1 MFSSIRVGSLLAFCF
16 YIYTFGLVFG
26 SKVFLITPAASLM
39 NIMFFVIITLGSLFF
54 VKDKHDIRDLSIL
67 FLLALFVISICIATI
82 FYRNSEQIKD
92 TFYAFHI
99 VAIFLIVYTIIKN
112 KLITRNQLFNFL
124 YYLYLT
130 LICASIVQF
139 LGLIGFGIQLWHEEL
154 NLEHGIEL
162 VKGPFSNPNNLAIIC
177 LMFFCM
183 LYWMA
188 EQLSM
193 RKKRVILVIVTA
205 IILLLTL
212 SRLAVLLFILFF
224 YGYLLYQR
232 KYKLFSF
239 LLLVSIIFLIMFITV
254 IFSLEPMKV
263 EADSEFS
270 FVARNVNRLIAIRD
284 IASSS
289 GNDSSGIRINSY
301 LYFFSNLE
309 RATFPYGSGNYSNFY
324 INTKFDSKLISL
336 NPHSYII
343 EVILAYGAI
352 SGFLLLGLLSYMA
365 ITNIKNTR
373 TDRYFIFF
381 LSYFLLLT
389 NIPSSV
395 LRMPLIW
402 LFLFL
407 IFYFCMLESSED
419 EIKQPTLLTS
429 D

>member
-16 YIYTFGLVFG
+16 YIYIFGLAFG
-26 SKVFLITPAASLM
+26 SKVFLVTPAASLM
-39 NIMFFVIITLGSLFF
+39 NVFFPVIIALGSLYFI
-54 VKDKHDIRDLSIL
+54 KQKHDVRDLGVF
-67 FLLALFVISICIATI
+67 FLLGAFVISIGITTI

-99 VAIFLIVYTIIKN
+99 VAIFLIVYTITKN
-112 KLITRNQLFNFL
+112 KLISRSQLFNFL

-130 LICASIVQF
+130 LILASIVQF
-139 LGLIGFGIQLWHEEL
+139 LGVIGLGIQLWHEEL
-154 NLEHGIEL
+154 NLDHGIEL

-177 LMFFCM
+177 LMFFCN

-193 RKKRVILVIVTA
+193 RKKAVILVVATA

-232 KYKLFSF
+232 KYKLFS
-239 LLLVSIIFLIMFITV
+239 LLLVASALFLIMFVAV
-254 IFSLEPMKV
+254 IFNLEPMKV
-263 EADSEFS
+263 ETDSEFS

-301 LYFFSNLE
+301 LYFFSNLD
-309 RATFPYGSGNYSNFY
+309 RAIFPYGSGNYSNFY

-343 EVILAYGAI
+343 EVILAYGII